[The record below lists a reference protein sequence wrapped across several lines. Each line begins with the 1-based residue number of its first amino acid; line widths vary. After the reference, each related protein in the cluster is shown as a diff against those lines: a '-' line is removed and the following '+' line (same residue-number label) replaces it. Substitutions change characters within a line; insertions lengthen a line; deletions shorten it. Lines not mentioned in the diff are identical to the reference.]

1 MAGIG
6 ESCWVRH
13 NLFPLF
19 ACRLG
24 GKGEAVE
31 EGRGRK
37 RKRGGGEGKEGEDGR
52 RGRGGGRV
60 KGRSNFLL

>member
-31 EGRGRK
+31 EGRGK